1 MDRITFEAIL
11 KKGIH
16 KLKYRDQLVT
26 ACLKNPSWIA
36 ILLDEMNT
44 TDNPNSTFSARI
56 FELSCKENFEI
67 ILPFLDTFCNLL
79 SSITFEGVIRP
90 CAKICELLMLEYFVK
105 KTVGFVNLLSD
116 KHFEKIIEA
125 GFDWMI
131 TNKATA
137 IQAYTM
143 QTLFLLGTKYDWIHI
158 ELALLIE
165 KGIPTGSTGYKNRGR
180 KVLKAIATNTTLK
193 L

>member
-1 MDRITFEAIL
+1 MDKDSFIAIL
-11 KKGIH
+11 NAGVN
-16 KLKYRDQLVT
+16 KLTHRDELVN
-26 ACLKNPSWIA
+26 ACIKNPSWIT
-36 ILLDEMNT
+36 ILLTKMNAV
-44 TDNPNSTFSARI
+44 DDQNSTFSARI
-56 FELSCKENFEI
+56 FELSCKENFVI
-67 ILPFLDTFCNLL
+67 IIPFLDAFCSLL
-79 SSITFEGVIRP
+79 SKVKLDGTVRP

-105 KTVGFVNLLSD
+105 RTPIFVDALSE

-143 QTLFLLGTKYDWIHI
+143 QTLFLLGTKYDWIHT
-158 ELALLIE
+158 ELVLLIE
-165 KGIPTGSTGYKNRGR
+165 QHIPTGSTAYKNRGR
-180 KVLKAIATNTTLK
+180 KVLKAIATNNKLK